1 MLLNAKKGWLIGL
14 AIAGGCLAAVV
25 VIQLLSGAQQFQGK
39 SMEQW
44 ALQLVGRSAEGREEA
59 TKVIKGVGSNA
70 VPELVRLL
78 DKRDSIFRKLMWN
91 WWQKVPARMKGKSSR
106 IQAPNATEVRYAAA
120 KALGLLG
127 SAAGPAAPA
136 LGRAMRSK
144 EASLRLSAALA
155 LGQIGEAGLAE
166 LMSAL
171 ADKDLNIRYVAV
183 HGLGEACSDTNL
195 ATQALLRTV
204 GEGERSL
211 SIPAGA
217 GLNKLGTNVAPLLL
231 HDMEQGEPATRQ
243 RAIRTAAALRLP
255 RQMMLPTLL
264 KLAQDPE
271 PGCRLEALRAM
282 AGMSLPS
289 PPMINAFIAALKDP
303 EPEARIMAIVG
314 LGQARFQPKTAV
326 PALTSCL
333 SDSSERMRESAARSL
348 GWLGKGAES
357 ALPEL
362 ERLREDRESTVRE
375 AAAEAVKK
383 IKAASVREG
392 ARQMNGTNTP

>member
-1 MLLNAKKGWLIGL
+1 MEYW
-14 AIAGGCLAAVV
+14 VV
-25 VIQLLSGAQQFQGK
+25 
-39 SMEQW
+39 
-44 ALQLVGRSAEGREEA
+44 QLVGRSAEGREEA
-59 TKVIKGVGSNA
+59 TIVIKGSGTNA

-78 DKRDSIFRKLMWN
+78 DKRDSIFGKLMWKC
-91 WWQKVPARMKGKSSR
+91 WQKVPARLKGKSSR
-106 IQAPNATEVRYAAA
+106 IQAPNAIEVRYAAA
-120 KALGLLG
+120 KGLGLLG
-127 SAAGPAAPA
+127 AEAGSAAPA
-136 LGRAMRSK
+136 LGKAMRSTDSSVRF
-144 EASLRLSAALA
+144 AAALA
-155 LGQIGEAGLAE
+155 LGQIGEAGLTE
-166 LMSAL
+166 LMGAL

-183 HGLGEACSDTNL
+183 NGLGEACSDTNL

-211 SIPAGA
+211 SVPAGA

-282 AGMSLPS
+282 AGMSLPT
-289 PPMINAFIAALKDP
+289 PPMINAFITALKDP
-303 EPEARIMAIVG
+303 EPEVRIAATIG
-314 LGQARFQPKTAV
+314 LGQARFQPKAAV
-326 PALTSCL
+326 PALKSCL
-333 SDSSERMRESAARSL
+333 SDASERMRESAARSL

-362 ERLREDRESTVRE
+362 EGLREDGESTVRE